1 MKGEL
6 TTTELGVS
14 AGCGNVP
21 GGEDSRAGTE
31 FQRTGAVFPHSPH
44 AGKVQGGCSCEQ
56 TASDSQ
62 QDLLVP
68 GMSRKTE

>member
-6 TTTELGVS
+6 TTTEFEVS

-21 GGEDSRAGTE
+21 GGEDSRAGAA

-44 AGKVQGGCSCEQ
+44 AGRCRQ
-56 TASDSQ
+56 TAAVSRQPLTPSRAS
-62 QDLLVP
+62 LSP
-68 GMSRKTE
+68 G